1 MRRRWSLAEEEVIL
15 ERDAGAAQVE
25 LGALD
30 ADRVLDMERVRA
42 GRNRGAG
49 AAQRPD
55 GHPFREGDRDRVV
68 LVEDHPQLQ
77 IGRARA
83 LHTTN
88 ESEHRH
94 EERSDRRGEAPGRT
108 GHGTDL
114 RFLPS
119 ATRRS
124 YTGEGPRLDFR
135 SPTSEPVD
143 AGHRAR
149 LRDDPRVAAK
159 RGRGGVRLGADARRI
174 LLVQA
179 LRAFAYGLGSVLI
192 GVTLAD
198 LGFSGVQVGLVLGAL
213 VGGTA
218 LVSVALAR
226 SGDRIGR
233 RRWYVRLLV
242 VMGVAGTVFALTGSV
257 WLLVLVALTGTLST
271 EVVES
276 GPFTSL
282 EQAMLPDAAEGRDP
296 TPLFGTYNT
305 IATLAGSLGAL
316 AAIATR
322 FVDVEPQRFLL
333 AYPLVAAAAT
343 VVAMGLTSTVESRRT
358 SQAAP
363 PRPLERSRGI
373 VRRLSGLFALDAFGG
388 GFVTQAF
395 LAYWFTEKWGTST
408 ATLGVAFFAIGL
420 LQAVSFQ
427 IAVRLAGRI
436 GLLNTM
442 VFSHLPSNLL
452 LALIPF
458 APSQRT
464 AIALLL
470 ARSVLSQ
477 MDVPTRQA
485 YVVAVVDPDER
496 VAAAAYT
503 NTARYVVRPFGPL
516 LAGPIITVSL
526 GAPFVIA
533 GALKSVYDLGL
544 YALFRET
551 KPPGE

>member
-1 MRRRWSLAEEEVIL
+1 M
-15 ERDAGAAQVE
+15 
-25 LGALD
+25 
-30 ADRVLDMERVRA
+30 
-42 GRNRGAG
+42 
-49 AAQRPD
+49 
-55 GHPFREGDRDRVV
+55 
-68 LVEDHPQLQ
+68 
-77 IGRARA
+77 
-83 LHTTN
+83 
-88 ESEHRH
+88 
-94 EERSDRRGEAPGRT
+94 
-108 GHGTDL
+108 
-114 RFLPS
+114 
-119 ATRRS
+119 
-124 YTGEGPRLDFR
+124 
-135 SPTSEPVD
+135 
-143 AGHRAR
+143 
-149 LRDDPRVAAK
+149 
-159 RGRGGVRLGADARRI
+159 RLGGDARRI

-179 LRAFAYGLGSVLI
+179 FRAFAYGLGSVLI

-218 LVSVALAR
+218 IVSVAIAR

-242 VMGVAGTVFALTGSV
+242 VMGLAGTVFAVTGSV
-257 WLLVLVALTGTLST
+257 WLLVLAALTGTVST

-282 EQAMLPDAAEGRDP
+282 EQAMLPDAAEGHDP
-296 TPLFGTYNT
+296 TRLFGTYNT

-333 AYPLVAAAAT
+333 VYPLAAAAAT
-343 VVAMGLTSTVESRRT
+343 AVALGLSTTVESHRT
-358 SQAAP
+358 GPAAAR
-363 PRPLERSRGI
+363 RPLERSRGI

-442 VFSHLPSNLL
+442 VFSHLPSNIL

-458 APSQRT
+458 APTQRT

-503 NTARYVVRPFGPL
+503 NTARYVVRPLGPL

-533 GALKSVYDLGL
+533 GALKSVYDVGL

-551 KPPGE
+551 KPQDRSA

>member
-1 MRRRWSLAEEEVIL
+1 M
-15 ERDAGAAQVE
+15 
-25 LGALD
+25 
-30 ADRVLDMERVRA
+30 
-42 GRNRGAG
+42 
-49 AAQRPD
+49 
-55 GHPFREGDRDRVV
+55 
-68 LVEDHPQLQ
+68 
-77 IGRARA
+77 
-83 LHTTN
+83 
-88 ESEHRH
+88 
-94 EERSDRRGEAPGRT
+94 
-108 GHGTDL
+108 
-114 RFLPS
+114 
-119 ATRRS
+119 
-124 YTGEGPRLDFR
+124 
-135 SPTSEPVD
+135 
-143 AGHRAR
+143 
-149 LRDDPRVAAK
+149 
-159 RGRGGVRLGADARRI
+159 RLGADARRI

-218 LVSVALAR
+218 LVSIALAR

-322 FVDVEPQRFLL
+322 LVDVEPQRFLL

-358 SQAAP
+358 DQAAP

-503 NTARYVVRPFGPL
+503 NTARYVVRPLGPL

-551 KPPGE
+551 KPPGQ